1 MTSSYAL
8 DVHYREDEPPVRVP
22 LPDCTPEEAETE
34 RQALLTRVE
43 HAVDISAPEIFAR
56 DEAPG
61 NDVPIEPARVTSI
74 DLIDLA
80 ETV

>member
-8 DVHYREDEPPVRVP
+8 DVNYREDERPVRVP

-43 HAVDISAPEIFAR
+43 HALDISAPEIFAR
-56 DEAPG
+56 DEPPG
-61 NDVPIEPARVTSI
+61 NDVAIDPARVTSV
-74 DLIDLA
+74 DLIDLN
-80 ETV
+80 ETI